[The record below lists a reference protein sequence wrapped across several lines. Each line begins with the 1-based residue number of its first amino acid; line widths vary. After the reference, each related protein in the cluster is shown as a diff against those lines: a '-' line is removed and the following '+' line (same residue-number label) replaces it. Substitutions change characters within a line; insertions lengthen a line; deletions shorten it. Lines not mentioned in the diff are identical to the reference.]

1 MWSTRVAVIGDV
13 QGMEVAEKE
22 RLTVG
27 VGECSLDQRKLLN
40 RSEA

>member
-1 MWSTRVAVIGDV
+1 MWSAGPAVIGRCA
-13 QGMEVAEKE
+13 GGEVAEKE

-40 RSEA
+40 ISEA

>member
-1 MWSTRVAVIGDV
+1 M

-27 VGECSLDQRKLLN
+27 FGECSLDQRKLLSV
-40 RSEA
+40 SEARSGF